1 MFRLLRWLQCR
12 LTARR
17 PVRPGAP
24 AGAVAVERREWL
36 PAIRTLPQGTLA
48 VAIGDVH
55 GRADLLAAL
64 HGEIAA
70 LAATLRPREAHLVH
84 LGDLVDRGPGSIAA
98 MRLARAGVKGMAAV
112 TLIGNHEERM
122 FSVLETPDPVE
133 MESWLGYGGRTVL
146 AEAGIDP
153 DGDWRGPLRE
163 ALGEDLLE
171 WARANPRSHRVG
183 DVLFVHAGI
192 DPAKPLS
199 RQDPKDLV
207 WIRKPFTESP
217 GPYDEG
223 VAVIH
228 GHSPVKMLDLS
239 HPHRIDLDTAAY
251 SSGKL
256 TALAIFEDR
265 MQVLQAVGPPR

>member
-1 MFRLLRWLQCR
+1 MFRLLRWLRCR
-12 LTARR
+12 TARP
-17 PVRPGAP
+17 PVAPARPGAI
-24 AGAVAVERREWL
+24 AIERREWL
-36 PAIRTLPQGTLA
+36 PAIRTLPKGTLA

-64 HGEIAA
+64 HGEIAD
-70 LAATLRPREAHLVH
+70 LAATLKPREAQLIH

-98 MRLARAGVKGMAAV
+98 LRLARAGVAGMNAV

-122 FSVLETPDPVE
+122 FGVLETPDPVE

-153 DGDWRGPLRE
+153 DGDWRGPLRD
-163 ALGEDLLE
+163 ALGEDLLA
-171 WARANPRSHRVG
+171 WARSNPRSHRVG

-192 DPAKPLS
+192 DPKRPLS

-265 MQVLQAVGPPR
+265 MRVLQAVGPAR